1 MAQPG
6 DSTASVQRVF
16 IIAGEAS
23 GDAYGG
29 ELVRALLDAN
39 PNLEIQCWGGE
50 AMEAAGAKCLRHY
63 KTLAFMGLWEVVKNG
78 WTIRKRFAEC
88 WVHIEAFQPDVLV
101 GIDYPGFNLRIARK
115 AERSGITTHHYISPS
130 VWAWK
135 KNRVRT
141 IQRDIDHLHVILP
154 FEKAWYAHEG
164 VDVHWVGH
172 PLLELLEG
180 ETESLAS
187 KSDSKPRLLLLP
199 GSRAQELERM
209 LPVLVETA
217 KGLPQ
222 FEAVVAG
229 APGRSASDYR
239 VAEAAGIPI
248 EFGHTRALMR
258 SCDIGLIT
266 SGTATLEAALLGLPH
281 VICYKTSPI
290 TFAIARLLVKSTWIG
305 LPNILLQHSVVP
317 EKIQSQCTP
326 ATLREAVL
334 ALHDGAGFG
343 APSKD
348 QLEHFQAL
356 AKELR
361 TALPA
366 SQQVAASI
374 LAGI

>member
-1 MAQPG
+1 
-6 DSTASVQRVF
+6 
-16 IIAGEAS
+16 
-23 GDAYGG
+23 
-29 ELVRALLDAN
+29 
-39 PNLEIQCWGGE
+39 
-50 AMEAAGAKCLRHY
+50 
-63 KTLAFMGLWEVVKNG
+63 
-78 WTIRKRFAEC
+78 
-88 WVHIEAFQPDVLV
+88 
-101 GIDYPGFNLRIARK
+101 
-115 AERSGITTHHYISPS
+115 
-130 VWAWK
+130 
-135 KNRVRT
+135 
-141 IQRDIDHLHVILP
+141 
-154 FEKAWYAHEG
+154 
-164 VDVHWVGH
+164 
-172 PLLELLEG
+172 
-180 ETESLAS
+180 
-187 KSDSKPRLLLLP
+187 
-199 GSRAQELERM
+199 M

-317 EKIQSQCTP
+317 EKIQSKCTP